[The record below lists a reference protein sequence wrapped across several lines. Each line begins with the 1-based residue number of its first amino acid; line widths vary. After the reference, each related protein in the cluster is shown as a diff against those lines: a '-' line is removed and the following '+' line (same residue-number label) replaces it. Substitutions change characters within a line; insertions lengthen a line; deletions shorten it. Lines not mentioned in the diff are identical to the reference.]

1 MYQECINYYVCNV
14 RNKKN
19 GELLSQSTQEQRAL
33 ELNEFCEFVT
43 QSLTAENLDVTLAEY
58 KQSLNGKY
66 LPETLNRRVL
76 HAREFA
82 QTILKGDNIMNDNVI
97 NDNVIEANETTNT
110 ELDDQ
115 HSTDIQQAQTD
126 STQEAQSL
134 TVNAPEDKQ
143 GRKRTG
149 KEKKTAKIMIYVEPS
164 LLADIQDLAYSNRSS
179 MVTLITGIL
188 EDYISAN
195 QDRLQKF
202 RNL

>member
-1 MYQECINYYVCNV
+1 MEDLIQEFISAQGATSSTEISRYNKHLRLGIELLAEMQLSKPNQEYYSVLEERFKSTQKSPETRRKALNRV
-14 RNKKN
+14 RNFWEFKADK
-19 GELLSQSTQEQRAL
+19 ESQIDMFDE
-33 ELNEFCEFVT
+33 
-43 QSLTAENLDVTLAEY
+43 AENLA
-58 KQSLNGKY
+58 KPQ
-66 LPETLNRRVL
+66 ETNASEEI
-76 HAREFA
+76 H
-82 QTILKGDNIMNDNVI
+82 
-97 NDNVIEANETTNT
+97 
-110 ELDDQ
+110 
-115 HSTDIQQAQTD
+115 
-126 STQEAQSL
+126 
-134 TVNAPEDKQ
+134 TVNASESKQ